1 LALNKQVYYRLTA
14 LWALSE
20 GVLGGIIHGFNLP
33 ISGLIVGSA
42 AVIIICMIG
51 FYAPEKSAIIKATIL
66 VCIFKLML
74 SPQSPFPAYIAVLFQ
89 GLSGSLFFWN
99 KKFFKISCLL
109 FAVIALIESAIQ
121 KVLVTTILF
130 GMNFWKAVNDFI
142 NGLTHQKTIT
152 NYSLYFVSTY
162 ILLHL
167 IVGIVIGRFAGNL
180 PQRLKGLNKFSL
192 SVNEAGTLPIQKS
205 PSRRS
210 KKIKTG
216 LLIVWIILLLLFLQS
231 QFHIGPPLL
240 SSDLSLQIFIRS
252 ILIILAWYFVVSP
265 VIMLFMKRWLEKQKE
280 KSQGDIRA
288 ILELLPS
295 TKMLLEKCWQL
306 SSGSKGLKR
315 LNEFCKMVLVN
326 SLQGANE

>member
-1 LALNKQVYYRLTA
+1 MNKQVYYRLIA

-51 FYAPEKSAIIKATIL
+51 YYSPEKSAIIKATIL

-74 SPQSPFPAYIAVLFQ
+74 SPQSPFPAYVAVLFQ
-89 GLSGSLFFWN
+89 GLAGSLFFWS
-99 KKFFKISCLL
+99 KKFFRISCLL
-109 FAVIALIESAIQ
+109 FAVLALIESAIQ

-130 GMNFWKAVNDFI
+130 GINFWKAVNDFI
-142 NGLTHQKTIT
+142 NGLTHQQTIT
-152 NYSLYFVSTY
+152 NYSLYFVSIY

-180 PQRLKGLNKFSL
+180 PQRLKGLHKFSL
-192 SVNEAGTLPIQKS
+192 DVNETETLPVQKNQ
-205 PSRRS
+205 SRRS
-210 KKIKTG
+210 KKIKSG
-216 LLIVWIILLLLFLQS
+216 LLIVWIVLLLLFLQS
-231 QFHIGPPLL
+231 QFHIGQPLL
-240 SSDLSLQIFIRS
+240 SSNLSLQIFIRS
-252 ILIILAWYFVVSP
+252 VLILLGWYFVVSP
-265 VIMLFMKRWLEKQKE
+265 LIMLLMKRWLEKQKE
-280 KSQGDIRA
+280 KSQSDIHA

-295 TKMLLEKCWQL
+295 TKMLLVKCWQL
-306 SSGSKGLKR
+306 SATRRGLNR

-326 SLQGANE
+326 SLHGANE